1 MVYKS
6 VFIEDTGR
14 LWMTNNIKDLRLAFL
29 LTPKQLAARLGIEV
43 DLLKQLERSQTP
55 LADEWVEA
63 MALAFG
69 VPTSAVSDP
78 ATDIEAVAAAANSAP
93 TPEQPICRIGARF
106 AIQAMVAKLGGL
118 NIALNLSEDALAKA
132 VQNLLSYAEE
142 NKGDDDDPEKRFNR
156 LSQSLQIAV
165 LTILQSRGVEP
176 DPQFAQS
183 MATARHGALS
193 LLQSFSQID
202 QARRDSEN

>member
-1 MVYKS
+1 MA
-6 VFIEDTGR
+6 
-14 LWMTNNIKDLRLAFL
+14 NNIKELRLAFL

-43 DLLKQLERSQTP
+43 DLLKQLERSETP
-55 LADEWVEA
+55 LADEWIDA
-63 MALAFG
+63 LALAFG
-69 VPTSAVSDP
+69 VPASAVSDP
-78 ATDIEAVAAAANSAP
+78 ATDVEAIAAAASTTPAP
-93 TPEQPICRIGARF
+93 ENPICRIGARF

-142 NKGDDDDPEKRFNR
+142 NKGDSDDAEKRFNR
-156 LSQSLQIAV
+156 LSQSLQITV

-193 LLQSFSQID
+193 LLQSFSHID
-202 QARRDSEN
+202 QAYQDQENG

>member
-1 MVYKS
+1 M
-6 VFIEDTGR
+6 G
-14 LWMTNNIKDLRLAFL
+14 NNIKELRLAFL
-29 LTPKQLAARLGIEV
+29 LPPKQLAARLGIEV
-43 DLLKQLERSQTP
+43 DLLKQLERSKEP

-69 VPTSAVSDP
+69 VPKSAVSDP
-78 ATDIEAVAAAANSAP
+78 TVDIEAVAAAANSTPA
-93 TPEQPICRIGARF
+93 PEQPVCRIGARF
-106 AIQAMVAKLGGL
+106 AIQAMVAKLGGI

-132 VQNLLSYAEE
+132 VQNLLTYAEE
-142 NKGDDDDPEKRFNR
+142 NRGEDDDPEKRFNR

-176 DPQFAQS
+176 DPQFGET
-183 MATARHGALS
+183 MTTARHGALS

-202 QARRDSEN
+202 QNQRDAENR